1 MFRGSNLAASRRSL
15 NSSAFLLRIFEIDS
29 TSDSPY
35 AGETSCWHIGQ
46 MRSATFGE
54 DLESE
59 LDQTLLAIARKLEKS
74 LLAIREF
81 RLIEDLGQ

>member
-1 MFRGSNLAASRRSL
+1 
-15 NSSAFLLRIFEIDS
+15 
-29 TSDSPY
+29 
-35 AGETSCWHIGQ
+35 

-59 LDQTLLAIARKLEKS
+59 LDQTPLAIARKLEKS